1 MSSALE
7 KEMKGTSQAIEPE
20 VAGFRVAIVT
30 CSTVA
35 GQHESDSMGGLST
48 KSKGVSFWP
57 KHYGLDGKL

>member
-1 MSSALE
+1 
-7 KEMKGTSQAIEPE
+7 MKGTSQAIEPE